1 MFPMSNHWEK
11 MKKEKNHVLQA
22 YIYFLVSEILCLLIS
37 MTFYDP
43 PLEVHDLS
51 GLENN
56 IMEFHDFPSVPWPVQ
71 TQ

>member
-1 MFPMSNHWEK
+1 
-11 MKKEKNHVLQA
+11 
-22 YIYFLVSEILCLLIS
+22 

-56 IMEFHDFPSVPWPVQ
+56 MEFHDFPSVPWPVQ

>member
-1 MFPMSNHWEK
+1 MFIH
-11 MKKEKNHVLQA
+11 L
-22 YIYFLVSEILCLLIS
+22 
-37 MTFYDP
+37 YDFIWP

-56 IMEFHDFPSVPWPVQ
+56 ILEFHDFPSVPWPEQ

>member
-1 MFPMSNHWEK
+1 MFTH
-11 MKKEKNHVLQA
+11 L
-22 YIYFLVSEILCLLIS
+22 YDFLWP
-37 MTFYDP
+37 P